1 MAAPSLTPSL
11 VMLQIRDYHR
21 RHPSARVVERPPDP
35 EELIKE
41 VSLVT
46 HEGIR
51 FNKKFLL
58 LGLFRISEVLSKQ
71 ILFRESQ
78 NFPRIL
84 WMKPVLFVKR

>member
-41 VSLVT
+41 EPYVEFT
-46 HEGIR
+46 G
-51 FNKKFLL
+51 
-58 LGLFRISEVLSKQ
+58 EVRMPPSGTYQ
-71 ILFRESQ
+71 
-78 NFPRIL
+78 
-84 WMKPVLFVKR
+84 